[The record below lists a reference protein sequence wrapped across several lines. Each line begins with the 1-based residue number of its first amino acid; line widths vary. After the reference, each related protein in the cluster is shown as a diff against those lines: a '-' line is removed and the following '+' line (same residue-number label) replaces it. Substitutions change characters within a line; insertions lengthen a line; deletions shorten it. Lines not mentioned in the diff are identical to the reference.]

1 VTPSAPTNRP
11 HRPRTLYRQIY
22 VHGLLL
28 LVLVAI
34 ALGAAG
40 LFLGRD
46 LRWRLHPARLAQ
58 HMAGLITP
66 VPDAD
71 LPGSLGAMADEL
83 DVNVVVYTDD
93 GRALAAFGRVPP
105 PLPAEE
111 AALLHRDPQ
120 AVRQRR
126 FLSSTAAGRGRYL
139 RLSVR
144 AFEGEPLI
152 RLLAT
157 LGLIVLV
164 VSLVSAPV
172 ARAIARPLEHLSGV
186 ARRLGEGD
194 LTARSGLNRN
204 DEIGALAR
212 TLDEM
217 ADRLGR
223 LLAGQR
229 DLVAN
234 VSHEL
239 RTPLAR
245 IRVSLALAAE
255 AEPAEARRHIG
266 AIEEDMAELE
276 ALVSD
281 LLTTARLDAGGTLAL
296 HMAAAVPGGL
306 VEEALSRFA
315 RLHPERAVAVKQEP
329 VPEVLTERGLLARVL
344 DNLLDNAARYS
355 EATLP
360 IEVELRPGEGG
371 VVFVVR
377 DHGIGIAPEEQAH
390 LFTPFYR
397 TDRSRARHTGGVGLG
412 LALSRKIVESHGGRL
427 SIESRPGDGTSAQ
440 VWLPARRS

>member
-1 VTPSAPTNRP
+1 MTEHGSRP
-11 HRPRTLYRQIY
+11 LHRPRTLYRQIY

-28 LVLVAI
+28 LLLVAI

-40 LFLGRD
+40 LLLGRD
-46 LRWRLHPARLAQ
+46 LRWRMHPTRLAQ

-71 LPGSLGAMADEL
+71 LPGSLGSMADEL

-93 GRALAAFGRVPP
+93 GRAIAAFGRVPP
-105 PLPAEE
+105 PLPPEE
-111 AALLHRDPQ
+111 AALLHADPD
-120 AVRQRR
+120 AVRQRH
-126 FLSSTAAGRGRYL
+126 FLSSTAAGPGRYL
-139 RLSVR
+139 RVSVR
-144 AFEGEPLI
+144 AFEGALLL
-152 RLLAT
+152 RLLGT

-164 VSLVSAPV
+164 VSVVSAPV
-172 ARAIARPLEHLSGV
+172 ARAIARPLEQLSGV

-194 LTARSGLNRN
+194 LTARSGLHRN

-229 DLVAN
+229 ELLAN

-255 AEPAEARRHIG
+255 AEPAEARRHID

-296 HMAAAVPGGL
+296 HKAPAVPRAL

-315 RLHPERAVAVKQEP
+315 RLHPERAVAVTQEA
-329 VPEVLTERGLLARVL
+329 VPEILAERGLLARVL

-355 EATLP
+355 ETPLP
-360 IEVELRPGEGG
+360 IEVELGAGEGG
-371 VVFVVR
+371 VVFIVR
-377 DHGIGIAPEEQAH
+377 DHGIGIAPEDQAY

-412 LALSRKIVESHGGRL
+412 LALSKRIVESHGGRL
-427 SIESRPGDGTSAQ
+427 SLESRPGEGTTAR
-440 VWLPARRS
+440 VWLPW